1 MKNKIKITFL
11 SFIIIPFFSCEE
23 EVAIDI
29 DEEEQKLV
37 LNTWL
42 KPDENPEVQVSY
54 SSFIFDKTGEGFL
67 NNAKVVM
74 LENGSEIGELNHYE
88 DGFYANENI
97 ILTEGTDYQF
107 EVSHADYK
115 TVFSKERIPTKI
127 KDDEV
132 EISYEINPNGNHSNY
147 SYVSTIN
154 FRIRDNP
161 EEENYYLAR
170 IAQIETYWNAREED
184 TTTYKNYIYMEPID
198 PQTRDTFLPNSGGH
212 FVLSDDIFNG
222 KEYEMKLGAFN
233 DLRSYE
239 YQEDSAFYQS
249 VYHEIEFHK
258 INRALYLY
266 LISIDN
272 NQYPGPFT
280 EPTQMYSNVEN
291 GYGIVG
297 TSSFTKYVIE
307 ETNDNQY

>member
-1 MKNKIKITFL
+1 MKNKIKIAFL

-107 EVSHADYK
+107 EVSHADYE

-170 IAQIETYWNAREED
+170 IAQIETYWNAGEED